1 MPRNL
6 SLHGD
11 GWRPGLFT
19 GPPLPRPRSSPAGRA
34 AGGPEAPGPGRSS
47 SPAAPRERSASVPG
61 WRRPE
66 RAGSL
71 RSLPR
76 LLAPAAARTARVAS
90 RCSSRPTSAGPSGA
104 STGPAPA
111 SHSGRRARGFV
122 RPAPSPQRRRWAL
135 ARGAWPW
142 PGSPPQPEPPPPP
155 QSVSQS
161 PAMAEGGEREELLSP
176 PPISPAKRLCSWPS
190 PQAHHPRGTPGAAGG
205 GVGVGGGGCLA
216 PGARPHLQPESL
228 LDCAA
233 KTVAEKWAY
242 ERVEERFERIPEPVQ
257 RRIVYWSF
265 PRNEREICMYS
276 SFQYRGGPGAG
287 AAAGAAGSSPVE
299 EGPPPPPGTATPAGS
314 APGAAGAGAS
324 PGLGTGTGV
333 ASGVGGEG
341 LPFRRGIRLLDS
353 GSVENVLQ
361 VGFHLSGTVTEPATA
376 SEPAVTYKVA
386 ISFDRCK
393 ITSVT
398 CGCGNK
404 DIFYCA
410 HVVALSLYRIR
421 KPEQV
426 KLRLPIS
433 ETLFQMNRD
442 QLQKFIQYLITAHH
456 TEVLPTAQ
464 KLADEILSSNSEI
477 NQVNGAP
484 DPTAGA
490 SIDDENCWHLDE
502 EQVKEQ
508 VKLFLSQGGYYGS
521 GKQLNSMFSKV
532 REMLRMRDSN
542 GARMLTLITEQFMA
556 DPRLTLWRQ
565 QGTSMTDKCR
575 QLWDELGALWVCII
589 LNPHCK
595 LEEKSCWLQ
604 QLQKWND
611 LDICPLED
619 GNYGHELPNIT
630 NALSQSASH
639 SPDSLS
645 RPRRTVFTRAIEGR
659 ELHWQDSHLQR
670 IISSDIYSAP
680 ACQRENERLLFN
692 SHGQPLWLEH
702 VPTACARVDALRS
715 HGYPKEALRL
725 TVAIIN
731 TLRLQQQRQLE
742 IYKHQK
748 KELLQRGT
756 TTITNL
762 EGWVGHPLDPI
773 GCLFLTLTEACR
785 LNDDS
790 YMEMSD
796 MNESRLPV
804 YQHVPVASGCPNSS
818 ESYLSLALEVA
829 LMGMGQQRVMPEG
842 LYAQDKVCRNEEQ
855 LLSQLQELQLDEE
868 LVQTLRKQCILLLEG
883 GPFSGLGE
891 VIHRESVPMHTFAK
905 YLFSALLPHDPDL
918 SYKLALRAMRLP
930 VLENSSSAGDTSHPH
945 HMVSVVPSRYP
956 RWFTLGHLE
965 SQQCELASTMLT
977 AAKGDTLRLRTILE
991 AIQKHIHSSSLIFK
1005 LAQDAFKI
1013 ATPTDSSTDGT
1024 LLNVAL
1030 ELGLQVMR
1038 MTLSTLNWRRRE
1050 MVRWLVTCATEVGV
1064 RALVSILQSWYTLFT
1079 PTEATSIVAATAVS
1093 HTTILR
1099 LSLDYPQREE
1109 LASCARTLALQCAMK
1124 DPQSCALSALTL
1136 CEKDHIAFEAAYQIA
1151 IDAAAGGMTHSQL
1164 FTIARYM
1171 ELRGYPLRAFK
1182 LASLAMS
1189 HLNLAYNQ
1197 DTHPAINDVLWA
1209 CALSHSLGKNE
1220 LAALI
1225 PLVVKSVHCATVLSD
1240 ILRRCT
1246 VTAPGLA
1253 GIPGRRSS
1261 GKLMSTDKAP
1271 LRQLLD
1277 ATINA
1282 YINTTHSRLTHISP
1296 RHYGEFIE
1304 FLSKARETFLLP
1316 QDGHLQFAQFIDNLK
1331 QIYKG
1336 KKKLML
1342 LVRERFG

>member
-1 MPRNL
+1 GVC
-6 SLHGD
+6 S
-11 GWRPGLFT
+11 RPSRQW
-19 GPPLPRPRSSPAGRA
+19 P
-34 AGGPEAPGPGRSS
+34 GG
-47 SPAAPRERSASVPG
+47 
-61 WRRPE
+61 
-66 RAGSL
+66 
-71 RSLPR
+71 
-76 LLAPAAARTARVAS
+76 
-90 RCSSRPTSAGPSGA
+90 SSRYRS
-104 STGPAPA
+104 
-111 SHSGRRARGFV
+111 
-122 RPAPSPQRRRWAL
+122 
-135 ARGAWPW
+135 
-142 PGSPPQPEPPPPP
+142 
-155 QSVSQS
+155 
-161 PAMAEGGEREELLSP
+161 
-176 PPISPAKRLCSWPS
+176 
-190 PQAHHPRGTPGAAGG
+190 
-205 GVGVGGGGCLA
+205 
-216 PGARPHLQPESL
+216 PESL

-233 KTVAEKWAY
+233 KAVAEKWAF

-265 PRNEREICMYS
+265 PRNEKEICMYS
-276 SFQYRGGPGAG
+276 SFQY
-287 AAAGAAGSSPVE
+287 
-299 EGPPPPPGTATPAGS
+299 
-314 APGAAGAGAS
+314 
-324 PGLGTGTGV
+324 
-333 ASGVGGEG
+333 G
-341 LPFRRGIRLLDS
+341 LPFRRGIRLLET
-353 GSVENVLQ
+353 GCVENVLQ
-361 VGFHLSGTVTEPATA
+361 VGFHLSGTVTEPATS
-376 SEPAVTYKVA
+376 SEPEVTHKVA

-442 QLQKFIQYLITAHH
+442 QLQKLVQYLITAHH

-477 NQVNGAP
+477 NQVHGAP

-490 SIDDENCWHLDE
+490 SIDDDNCWHLDE
-502 EQVKEQ
+502 DQVREQVKQ
-508 VKLFLSQGGYYGS
+508 FLSQGGYYGS
-521 GKQLNSMFSKV
+521 GKQLNSMFAKV

-556 DPRLTLWRQ
+556 DPRLSLWRQ
-565 QGTSMTDKCR
+565 QGTGMTDKCR
-575 QLWDELGALWVCII
+575 QLWDELGALWVCVV

-595 LEEKSCWLQ
+595 SEEKSSWLR
-604 QLQKWND
+604 QLKKWGEMD
-611 LDICPLED
+611 VCPLED
-619 GNYGHELPNIT
+619 GNYGSELPNIT
-630 NALSQSASH
+630 NALPQN
-639 SPDSLS
+639 SLA
-645 RPRRTVFTRAIEGR
+645 RPRRTVFSRAVEACD
-659 ELHWQDSHLQR
+659 LHWQDSHLQR
-670 IISSDIYSAP
+670 IISSEHYMSP
-680 ACQRENERLLFN
+680 AYQREGESLLFN
-692 SHGQPLWLEH
+692 PQGLPLWLDH

-715 HGYPKEALRL
+715 HGYSREALRL
-725 TVAIIN
+725 AVAIIN
-731 TLRLQQQRQLE
+731 TLRLQQQRQMD

-748 KELLQRGT
+748 KDLLQKGVT
-756 TTITNL
+756 SITNL

-773 GCLFLTLTEACR
+773 GCLFNTLTETCR
-785 LNDDS
+785 VDDDS
-790 YMEMSD
+790 TMDTGGEP
-796 MNESRLPV
+796 RPPV
-804 YQHVPVASGCPNSS
+804 YHHIPVWGSS
-818 ESYLSLALEVA
+818 DGGESYLTLALEVA
-829 LMGMGQQRVMPEG
+829 LMGMGQQRIMPEG

-855 LLSQLQELQLDEE
+855 IVSKLQELELDSL
-868 LVQTLRKQCILLLEG
+868 LVQTLRKQTVQLLEA

-905 YLFSALLPHDPDL
+905 YLFSALLSHDADL
-918 SYKLALRAMRLP
+918 AYKVALRAMRLP
-930 VLENSSSAGDTSHPH
+930 VLESSASSGDVGHPH
-945 HMVSVVPSRYP
+945 HGISIVPSRYP

-977 AAKGDTLRLRTILE
+977 AAKGDMLRLRTVLE
-991 AIQKHIHSSSLIFK
+991 AIQKNIHSSSLIFK

-1013 ATPTDSSTDGT
+1013 ATPADNPSDIT

-1050 MVRWLVTCATEVGV
+1050 MVRWLVTCATEVGM

-1079 PTEATSIVAATAVS
+1079 PTEATSIVAATVMS
-1093 HTTILR
+1093 HNTILR

-1124 DPQSCALSALTL
+1124 DPQNCALSALTL
-1136 CEKDHIAFEAAYQIA
+1136 CEKDHIAFETAYQIV
-1151 IDAAAGGMTHSQL
+1151 IDAASTGMTYSQL

-1171 ELRGYPLRAFK
+1171 EHRGYPLRSFK
-1182 LASLAMS
+1182 LASLAMT

-1220 LAALI
+1220 LAAII
-1225 PLVVKSVHCATVLSD
+1225 PLVVKSVQCATVLSD

-1246 VTAPGLA
+1246 MTAPGLA
-1253 GIPGRRSS
+1253 GIPGRRNS

-1277 ATINA
+1277 ATISA

-1304 FLSKARETFLLP
+1304 FLSKARETFLLA
-1316 QDGHLQFAQFIDNLK
+1316 QDGHIQFAQFIDNLK

-1336 KKKLML
+1336 KKKLMM

>member
-1 MPRNL
+1 MAEGRREQPPHPLFSIPPASKRPCLRPAPR
-6 SLHGD
+6 G
-11 GWRPGLFT
+11 
-19 GPPLPRPRSSPAGRA
+19 
-34 AGGPEAPGPGRSS
+34 PGPG
-47 SPAAPRERSASVPG
+47 PG
-61 WRRPE
+61 HGMP
-66 RAGSL
+66 
-71 RSLPR
+71 
-76 LLAPAAARTARVAS
+76 
-90 RCSSRPTSAGPSGA
+90 SSRYRS
-104 STGPAPA
+104 
-111 SHSGRRARGFV
+111 
-122 RPAPSPQRRRWAL
+122 
-135 ARGAWPW
+135 
-142 PGSPPQPEPPPPP
+142 
-155 QSVSQS
+155 
-161 PAMAEGGEREELLSP
+161 
-176 PPISPAKRLCSWPS
+176 
-190 PQAHHPRGTPGAAGG
+190 
-205 GVGVGGGGCLA
+205 
-216 PGARPHLQPESL
+216 PESL

-233 KTVAEKWAY
+233 KAVAEKWAF

-265 PRNEREICMYS
+265 PRNEKEICMYS
-276 SFQYRGGPGAG
+276 SFQCRVAGEEGPVAATGGAG
-287 AAAGAAGSSPVE
+287 SAGSGATTAAAGGGSTAGTTATAGAAGAV
-299 EGPPPPPGTATPAGS
+299 
-314 APGAAGAGAS
+314 
-324 PGLGTGTGV
+324 GTGD
-333 ASGVGGEG
+333 G
-341 LPFRRGIRLLDS
+341 LPFRRGIRLLET
-353 GSVENVLQ
+353 GCVENVLQ
-361 VGFHLSGTVTEPATA
+361 VGFHLSGTVTEPTTS
-376 SEPAVTYKVA
+376 SEPEVTHKVA

-398 CGCGNK
+398 CGCGNR

-442 QLQKFIQYLITAHH
+442 QLQKLVQYLITAHH

-477 NQVNGAP
+477 NQVHGAP

-490 SIDDENCWHLDE
+490 SIDDDNCWHLDE
-502 EQVKEQ
+502 DQVREQVKQ
-508 VKLFLSQGGYYGS
+508 FLSQGGYYGS
-521 GKQLNSMFSKV
+521 GKQLNSMFAKV
-532 REMLRMRDSN
+532 HIAASYLCFS
-542 GARMLTLITEQFMA
+542 
-556 DPRLTLWRQ
+556 
-565 QGTSMTDKCR
+565 
-575 QLWDELGALWVCII
+575 ALWVCVV

-595 LEEKSCWLQ
+595 SEEKSSWLK
-604 QLQKWND
+604 QLKKWGD
-611 LDICPLED
+611 MDVCPLED
-619 GNYGHELPNIT
+619 GNYGSELPNIT
-630 NALSQSASH
+630 NALPQSNLAQ
-639 SPDSLS
+639 DSVS
-645 RPRRTVFTRAIEGR
+645 RPRRTVFSRAIEACD
-659 ELHWQDSHLQR
+659 LHWQDSHLQR
-670 IISSDIYSAP
+670 IISSDYYMSP
-680 ACQRENERLLFN
+680 SYQREGESLLFN
-692 SHGQPLWLEH
+692 PQGLPLWLDH

-715 HGYPKEALRL
+715 HGYSREALRL
-725 TVAIIN
+725 AVAIIN
-731 TLRLQQQRQLE
+731 TLRLQQQRQMD

-748 KELLQRGT
+748 KELLQRGVT
-756 TTITNL
+756 STTNL

-773 GCLFLTLTEACR
+773 GCLFITLTETCR
-785 LNDDS
+785 VDDDNS
-790 YMEMSD
+790 MDTGEG
-796 MNESRLPV
+796 EPRPPV
-804 YQHVPVASGCPNSS
+804 YHHVPVWGSPDGG
-818 ESYLSLALEVA
+818 ESYLTLALEVA
-829 LMGMGQQRVMPEG
+829 LMGMGQQRIMPEG

-855 LLSQLQELQLDEE
+855 IVAKLQELELDEL
-868 LVQTLRKQCILLLEG
+868 LVQTLRKQAIQLLDA

-905 YLFSALLPHDPDL
+905 YLFSALLPHDADL
-918 SYKLALRAMRLP
+918 AYKVALRAMRLP
-930 VLENSSSAGDTSHPH
+930 VLESSGGSGDVGHPH
-945 HMVSVVPSRYP
+945 HGISIVPSRYP

-977 AAKGDTLRLRTILE
+977 AAKGDMLRLRTVLE
-991 AIQKHIHSSSLIFK
+991 AIQKNIHSSSLIFK

-1013 ATPTDSSTDGT
+1013 ATPADNPPDIT

-1050 MVRWLVTCATEVGV
+1050 MVRWLVTCATEVGL

-1079 PTEATSIVAATAVS
+1079 PTEATSIVAATVMS
-1093 HTTILR
+1093 HNTILR

-1124 DPQSCALSALTL
+1124 DPQNCALSALTL
-1136 CEKDHIAFEAAYQIA
+1136 CEKDHIAFETAYQIV
-1151 IDAAAGGMTHSQL
+1151 IDAASTGMTYSQL

-1171 ELRGYPLRAFK
+1171 EHRGYPLRSFK
-1182 LASLAMS
+1182 LASLAMT

-1220 LAALI
+1220 LAAII

-1246 VTAPGLA
+1246 MTAPGLA
-1253 GIPGRRSS
+1253 GIPGRRNS

-1277 ATINA
+1277 ATISA

-1304 FLSKARETFLLP
+1304 FLSKARETFLLA
-1316 QDGHLQFAQFIDNLK
+1316 QDGHIQFAQFIDNLK

-1336 KKKLML
+1336 KKKLMM

>member
-1 MPRNL
+1 
-6 SLHGD
+6 
-11 GWRPGLFT
+11 
-19 GPPLPRPRSSPAGRA
+19 
-34 AGGPEAPGPGRSS
+34 
-47 SPAAPRERSASVPG
+47 
-61 WRRPE
+61 
-66 RAGSL
+66 
-71 RSLPR
+71 
-76 LLAPAAARTARVAS
+76 
-90 RCSSRPTSAGPSGA
+90 
-104 STGPAPA
+104 
-111 SHSGRRARGFV
+111 
-122 RPAPSPQRRRWAL
+122 
-135 ARGAWPW
+135 
-142 PGSPPQPEPPPPP
+142 
-155 QSVSQS
+155 
-161 PAMAEGGEREELLSP
+161 MAEGEQLVPS
-176 PPISPAKRLCSWPS
+176 AKRFCSRS
-190 PQAHHPRGTPGAAGG
+190 QATLHRASTAGSG
-205 GVGVGGGGCLA
+205 QPTRVCTFN
-216 PGARPHLQPESL
+216 PESL

-233 KTVAEKWAY
+233 KTVAEKWAF

-276 SFQYRGGPGAG
+276 SFQYRGDESPTGPVQSASGGGNGGTGSGGGSSGLGSGGASSSS
-287 AAAGAAGSSPVE
+287 AAGD
-299 EGPPPPPGTATPAGS
+299 
-314 APGAAGAGAS
+314 
-324 PGLGTGTGV
+324 
-333 ASGVGGEG
+333 G
-341 LPFRRGIRLLDS
+341 LPFRRGIRLLES
-353 GSVENVLQ
+353 GCVENVLQ
-361 VGFHLSGTVTEPATA
+361 VGFHLSGTVTEPATP
-376 SEPAVTYKVA
+376 SEPEMTYKVA

-421 KPEQV
+421 KPDQV

-442 QLQKFIQYLITAHH
+442 QLQKFVQYLITAHH

-477 NQVNGAP
+477 NQVHGAP

-490 SIDDENCWHLDE
+490 SINDENCWHLDE
-502 EQVKEQ
+502 EQVREQ
-508 VKLFLSQGGYYGS
+508 VKQFLSQGGYYGS
-521 GKQLNSMFSKV
+521 GKQLNSMFAKV

-556 DPRLTLWRQ
+556 DPRLSLWRQ
-565 QGTSMTDKCR
+565 QGTGMTDKCR
-575 QLWDELGALWVCII
+575 QLWDELGALWVCIV

-595 LEEKSCWLQ
+595 MEEKSCWLR
-604 QLQKWND
+604 QLRKWSD
-611 LDICPLED
+611 MDVCPLED
-619 GNYGHELPNIT
+619 GNYGTELPNIT
-630 NALSQSASH
+630 NALPQSSNHSQE
-639 SPDSLS
+639 SLA
-645 RPRRTVFTRAIEGR
+645 RPRRTVFTRAIEACD
-659 ELHWQDSHLQR
+659 LHWQDSHLQR
-670 IISSDIYSAP
+670 IISSDFYTSP
-680 ACQRENERLLFN
+680 TYPREGENLLFN
-692 SHGQPLWLEH
+692 TQGLPLWLEH

-725 TVAIIN
+725 AVAIIN

-748 KELLQRGT
+748 KDLLQRGV

-773 GCLFLTLTEACR
+773 GCLFATLTEACK
-785 LNDDS
+785 LEDENCMDA
-790 YMEMSD
+790 SD
-796 MNESRLPV
+796 TGDPKPPV
-804 YQHVPVASGCPNSS
+804 FQHVPVVGCQDGG

-829 LMGMGQQRVMPEG
+829 LVGMGQQRVMPEG

-855 LLSQLQELQLDEE
+855 IIAHLQELQLEE
-868 LVQTLRKQCILLLEG
+868 VLVQTLRKQCILLLEG

-905 YLFSALLPHDPDL
+905 YLFSALLPHDADL
-918 SYKLALRAMRLP
+918 AYKIGLRAMRLP
-930 VLENSSSAGDTSHPH
+930 VLETTAPSGDVSHPH
-945 HMVSVVPSRYP
+945 HIVSVVPSRYP

-977 AAKGDTLRLRTILE
+977 AAKGDMLRLRTVLE

-1013 ATPTDSSTDGT
+1013 ATPADNPPDMT

-1064 RALVSILQSWYTLFT
+1064 CALVSILQSWYTLFT
-1079 PTEATSIVAATAVS
+1079 PTEATSIVAATVMS
-1093 HTTILR
+1093 HNTILR

-1124 DPQSCALSALTL
+1124 DPQNCTLSALTL
-1136 CEKDHIAFEAAYQIA
+1136 CEKDHIAFETAYQIV
-1151 IDAAAGGMTHSQL
+1151 IDAASTGMTYSQL

-1171 ELRGYPLRAFK
+1171 EHRGYPLRAFK
-1182 LASLAMS
+1182 LASLAMT

-1220 LAALI
+1220 LAAII

-1246 VTAPGLA
+1246 MTAPGLA
-1253 GIPGRRSS
+1253 GIPGRRNS

-1277 ATINA
+1277 ATISA

-1304 FLSKARETFLLP
+1304 FLSKARDTFLLA
-1316 QDGHLQFAQFIDNLK
+1316 QDGHIQFAQFIDNLK

-1336 KKKLML
+1336 KKKLMM

>member
-1 MPRNL
+1 MAEGRREQPPHPLL
-6 SLHGD
+6 SLPPASK
-11 GWRPGLFT
+11 RPCLR
-19 GPPLPRPRSSPAGRA
+19 PAPRG
-34 AGGPEAPGPGRSS
+34 PGPG
-47 SPAAPRERSASVPG
+47 PG
-61 WRRPE
+61 H
-66 RAGSL
+66 GSG
-71 RSLPR
+71 LP
-76 LLAPAAARTARVAS
+76 
-90 RCSSRPTSAGPSGA
+90 SSRYRS
-104 STGPAPA
+104 
-111 SHSGRRARGFV
+111 
-122 RPAPSPQRRRWAL
+122 
-135 ARGAWPW
+135 
-142 PGSPPQPEPPPPP
+142 
-155 QSVSQS
+155 
-161 PAMAEGGEREELLSP
+161 
-176 PPISPAKRLCSWPS
+176 
-190 PQAHHPRGTPGAAGG
+190 
-205 GVGVGGGGCLA
+205 
-216 PGARPHLQPESL
+216 PESL

-233 KTVAEKWAY
+233 KAVAEKWAF

-265 PRNEREICMYS
+265 PRNEKEICMYS
-276 SFQYRGGPGAG
+276 SFQCRVAGEEGPSAATSGAGGPGSGATTAG
-287 AAAGAAGSSPVE
+287 GGGGS
-299 EGPPPPPGTATPAGS
+299 TTGS
-314 APGAAGAGAS
+314 AAIVGAAGAV
-324 PGLGTGTGV
+324 GTGD
-333 ASGVGGEG
+333 G
-341 LPFRRGIRLLDS
+341 LPFRRGIRLLET
-353 GSVENVLQ
+353 GCVENVLQ
-361 VGFHLSGTVTEPATA
+361 VGFHLSGTVTEPATP
-376 SEPAVTYKVA
+376 SEPEVTHKVA

-398 CGCGNK
+398 CGCGNR

-442 QLQKFIQYLITAHH
+442 QLQKLVQYLITAHH

-477 NQVNGAP
+477 NQVHGAP

-490 SIDDENCWHLDE
+490 SIDDDNCWHLDE
-502 EQVKEQ
+502 DQVREQVKQ
-508 VKLFLSQGGYYGS
+508 FLSQGGYYGS
-521 GKQLNSMFSKV
+521 GKQLNSMFAKV

-556 DPRLTLWRQ
+556 DPRLSLWRQ
-565 QGTSMTDKCR
+565 QGTGMTDKCR
-575 QLWDELGALWVCII
+575 QLWDELGALWVCVV

-595 LEEKSCWLQ
+595 SEEKSGWLK
-604 QLQKWND
+604 QLKKWGD
-611 LDICPLED
+611 TDVCPLED
-619 GNYGHELPNIT
+619 GNYGSELPNIT
-630 NALSQSASH
+630 NALPQSNLAQ
-639 SPDSLS
+639 DSLS
-645 RPRRTVFTRAIEGR
+645 RPRRTVFSRAIEACD
-659 ELHWQDSHLQR
+659 LHWQDSHLQR
-670 IISSDIYSAP
+670 IISSDFYMSP
-680 ACQRENERLLFN
+680 SYQREGESLLFN
-692 SHGQPLWLEH
+692 PQGLPLWLDH

-715 HGYPKEALRL
+715 HGYSREALRL
-725 TVAIIN
+725 AVAIIN
-731 TLRLQQQRQLE
+731 TLRLQQQRQMD

-748 KELLQRGT
+748 KELLQRGVT
-756 TTITNL
+756 STTNL

-773 GCLFLTLTEACR
+773 GCLFVTLTEACR
-785 LNDDS
+785 MDDDNT
-790 YMEMSD
+790 MDTGEG
-796 MNESRLPV
+796 EPRPPV
-804 YQHVPVASGCPNSS
+804 YHHVPVWGSPEGG
-818 ESYLSLALEVA
+818 ESYLTLALEVA
-829 LMGMGQQRVMPEG
+829 LMGMGQQRIMPEG

-855 LLSQLQELQLDEE
+855 IVAKLQELDLDD
-868 LVQTLRKQCILLLEG
+868 LLIQTLRKQAVQLLEA

-905 YLFSALLPHDPDL
+905 YLFSALLPHDADL
-918 SYKLALRAMRLP
+918 AYKVALRAMRLP
-930 VLENSSSAGDTSHPH
+930 VLESSAGSGDISHPNH
-945 HMVSVVPSRYP
+945 GISIVPSRYP

-977 AAKGDTLRLRTILE
+977 AAKGDMLRLRTVLE
-991 AIQKHIHSSSLIFK
+991 AIQKNIHSSSLIFK

-1013 ATPTDSSTDGT
+1013 ATPADSPPDIT

-1050 MVRWLVTCATEVGV
+1050 MVRWLVTCATEVGL

-1079 PTEATSIVAATAVS
+1079 PTEATSIVAATVMS
-1093 HTTILR
+1093 HNTILR

-1124 DPQSCALSALTL
+1124 DPQNCALSALTL
-1136 CEKDHIAFEAAYQIA
+1136 CEKDHIAFETAYQIV
-1151 IDAAAGGMTHSQL
+1151 IDAASTGMTYSQL

-1171 ELRGYPLRAFK
+1171 EHRGYPLRSFK
-1182 LASLAMS
+1182 LASLAMT

-1220 LAALI
+1220 LAAII

-1246 VTAPGLA
+1246 MTTPGLA
-1253 GIPGRRSS
+1253 GIPGRRNS

-1277 ATINA
+1277 ATISA

-1304 FLSKARETFLLP
+1304 FLSKARETFLLA
-1316 QDGHLQFAQFIDNLK
+1316 QDGHIQFAQFIDNLK

-1336 KKKLML
+1336 KKKLMM

>member
-1 MPRNL
+1 MAEG
-6 SLHGD
+6 HGEL
-11 GWRPGLFT
+11 PLQ
-19 GPPLPRPRSSPAGRA
+19 PPLPLSSPPASKRPCLRPAPRG
-34 AGGPEAPGPGRSS
+34 PGPG
-47 SPAAPRERSASVPG
+47 PG
-61 WRRPE
+61 P
-66 RAGSL
+66 GC
-71 RSLPR
+71 P
-76 LLAPAAARTARVAS
+76 
-90 RCSSRPTSAGPSGA
+90 SSRL
-104 STGPAPA
+104 
-111 SHSGRRARGFV
+111 H
-122 RPAPSPQRRRWAL
+122 
-135 ARGAWPW
+135 
-142 PGSPPQPEPPPPP
+142 
-155 QSVSQS
+155 
-161 PAMAEGGEREELLSP
+161 
-176 PPISPAKRLCSWPS
+176 C
-190 PQAHHPRGTPGAAGG
+190 
-205 GVGVGGGGCLA
+205 
-216 PGARPHLQPESL
+216 PESL

-233 KTVAEKWAY
+233 KAVAEKWAF

-276 SFQYRGGPGAG
+276 SFQCRGAGEEGPLVGPGA
-287 AAAGAAGSSPVE
+287 
-299 EGPPPPPGTATPAGS
+299 PAGS
-314 APGAAGAGAS
+314 GALPGGVPGGGGGAVAGGAGD
-324 PGLGTGTGV
+324 
-333 ASGVGGEG
+333 G
-341 LPFRRGIRLLDS
+341 LPFRRGIRLLES
-353 GSVENVLQ
+353 GCVENVLQ
-361 VGFHLSGTVTEPATA
+361 VGFHLSGTVTEPASQ
-376 SEPAVTYKVA
+376 SEPETTYKVA

-421 KPEQV
+421 KPDSV

-442 QLQKFIQYLITAHH
+442 QLQKFVQYLITAHH

-477 NQVNGAP
+477 NQVHGAP

-502 EQVKEQ
+502 EQVREQ
-508 VKLFLSQGGYYGS
+508 VKQFLSQGGYYGT
-521 GKQLNSMFSKV
+521 GKQLNSMFAKV

-556 DPRLTLWRQ
+556 DPRLSLWRQ
-565 QGTSMTDKCR
+565 QGTGMTDKCR
-575 QLWDELGALWVCII
+575 QLWDELGALWVCIV

-595 LEEKSCWLQ
+595 SEEKACWLR
-604 QLQKWND
+604 QLKKWGD
-611 LDICPLED
+611 MDVCPLED
-619 GNYGHELPNIT
+619 GNYGSELPNIT
-630 NALSQSASH
+630 NALPQSSNLSQ
-639 SPDSLS
+639 DSLA
-645 RPRRTVFTRAIEGR
+645 RPRRTVFTRAMEACD
-659 ELHWQDSHLQR
+659 LHWQDSHLQR
-670 IISSDIYSAP
+670 IISSDFYMSP
-680 ACQRENERLLFN
+680 AYQREGESLLFN
-692 SHGQPLWLEH
+692 SQGLPLWLDH

-715 HGYPKEALRL
+715 HGYPREALRL
-725 TVAIIN
+725 AVAIIN
-731 TLRLQQQRQLE
+731 TLRLQQQRQLD

-748 KELLQRGT
+748 KELLQRGVT
-756 TTITNL
+756 TTTNL

-773 GCLFLTLTEACR
+773 GCLFGTLTEACR
-785 LNDDS
+785 LEDDTS
-790 YMEMSD
+790 MDTGDSGEPKP
-796 MNESRLPV
+796 PV
-804 YQHVPVASGCPNSS
+804 YHHVPVWGCQDSG
-818 ESYLSLALEVA
+818 ESYLALALEVA

-855 LLSQLQELQLDEE
+855 IIARLQELELDEV
-868 LVQTLRKQCILLLEG
+868 LVQTLRKQSILLLEG

-905 YLFSALLPHDPDL
+905 YLFSALLPHDTDL
-918 SYKLALRAMRLP
+918 AYKLALRAMRLP
-930 VLENSSSAGDTSHPH
+930 VLESTAPSGDVSHPH
-945 HMVSVVPSRYP
+945 HGISIVPSRYP

-977 AAKGDTLRLRTILE
+977 AAKGDMLRLRTVLE
-991 AIQKHIHSSSLIFK
+991 AIQKNIHSSSLIFK

-1013 ATPTDSSTDGT
+1013 ATPADSPPDIT

-1050 MVRWLVTCATEVGV
+1050 MVRWLVTCATEVGL

-1079 PTEATSIVAATAVS
+1079 PTEATSIVAATVMS
-1093 HTTILR
+1093 HNTILR

-1124 DPQSCALSALTL
+1124 DPQNCALSALTL
-1136 CEKDHIAFEAAYQIA
+1136 CEKDHIAFETAYQIV
-1151 IDAAAGGMTHSQL
+1151 IDAASTGMTYSQL

-1171 ELRGYPLRAFK
+1171 EHRGYPLRAFK
-1182 LASLAMS
+1182 LASLAMT

-1220 LAALI
+1220 LAAII

-1246 VTAPGLA
+1246 MTAPGLA
-1253 GIPGRRSS
+1253 GIPGRRNS

-1277 ATINA
+1277 ATISA

-1304 FLSKARETFLLP
+1304 FLSKARETFLLA
-1316 QDGHLQFAQFIDNLK
+1316 QDGHIQFAQFIDNLK

-1336 KKKLML
+1336 KKKLMM

>member
-1 MPRNL
+1 NL
-6 SLHGD
+6 L
-11 GWRPGLFT
+11 
-19 GPPLPRPRSSPAGRA
+19 
-34 AGGPEAPGPGRSS
+34 
-47 SPAAPRERSASVPG
+47 
-61 WRRPE
+61 
-66 RAGSL
+66 
-71 RSLPR
+71 
-76 LLAPAAARTARVAS
+76 PAAARCPGLPSS
-90 RCSSRPTSAGPSGA
+90 RCRS
-104 STGPAPA
+104 
-111 SHSGRRARGFV
+111 
-122 RPAPSPQRRRWAL
+122 
-135 ARGAWPW
+135 
-142 PGSPPQPEPPPPP
+142 
-155 QSVSQS
+155 
-161 PAMAEGGEREELLSP
+161 
-176 PPISPAKRLCSWPS
+176 
-190 PQAHHPRGTPGAAGG
+190 
-205 GVGVGGGGCLA
+205 
-216 PGARPHLQPESL
+216 PESL

-233 KTVAEKWAY
+233 KAVAEKWAF

-265 PRNEREICMYS
+265 PRNEKEICMYS
-276 SFQYRGGPGAG
+276 SFQ
-287 AAAGAAGSSPVE
+287 SV
-299 EGPPPPPGTATPAGS
+299 
-314 APGAAGAGAS
+314 
-324 PGLGTGTGV
+324 GTGD
-333 ASGVGGEG
+333 G
-341 LPFRRGIRLLDS
+341 LPFRRGIRLLET
-353 GSVENVLQ
+353 GCVENVLQ
-361 VGFHLSGTVTEPATA
+361 VGFHLSGTVTEPATS
-376 SEPAVTYKVA
+376 SEPEVTHKVA

-398 CGCGNK
+398 CGCGNR
-404 DIFYCA
+404 DIFYCT

-442 QLQKFIQYLITAHH
+442 QLQKLVQYLITAHH

-477 NQVNGAP
+477 NQVHGAP

-490 SIDDENCWHLDE
+490 SIDDDNCWHLDE
-502 EQVKEQ
+502 DQVREQVKQ
-508 VKLFLSQGGYYGS
+508 FLSQGGYYGS
-521 GKQLNSMFSKV
+521 GKQLNSMFAKV

-556 DPRLTLWRQ
+556 DPRLLLWRQ
-565 QGTSMTDKCR
+565 QGTGMTDKCR
-575 QLWDELGALWVCII
+575 QLWDELGALWVCVV

-595 LEEKSCWLQ
+595 SEEKSSWLK
-604 QLQKWND
+604 QLKKWGD
-611 LDICPLED
+611 MDVCPLED
-619 GNYGHELPNIT
+619 GNY
-630 NALSQSASH
+630 
-639 SPDSLS
+639 DSLS
-645 RPRRTVFTRAIEGR
+645 RPRRTVFSRAIEACD
-659 ELHWQDSHLQR
+659 LHWQDSHLQR
-670 IISSDIYSAP
+670 IISSDYYMSP
-680 ACQRENERLLFN
+680 SYQREGESLLFN
-692 SHGQPLWLEH
+692 PQGLPLWLDH

-715 HGYPKEALRL
+715 HGYSREALRL
-725 TVAIIN
+725 AVAIIN
-731 TLRLQQQRQLE
+731 TLRLQQQRQMD

-748 KELLQRGT
+748 KELLQRGVT
-756 TTITNL
+756 STTNL

-773 GCLFLTLTEACR
+773 GCLFTTLTETCR
-785 LNDDS
+785 VDDDNT
-790 YMEMSD
+790 MD
-796 MNESRLPV
+796 TGGDTRPPV
-804 YQHVPVASGCPNSS
+804 YHHVPVWGSS
-818 ESYLSLALEVA
+818 DGGESYLTLALEVA
-829 LMGMGQQRVMPEG
+829 LMGMGQQRIMPEG

-855 LLSQLQELQLDEE
+855 IVAKLQDLELDDL
-868 LVQTLRKQCILLLEG
+868 LVQTLRKQAIQLLEA

-905 YLFSALLPHDPDL
+905 YLFSALLPHDADL
-918 SYKLALRAMRLP
+918 AYKVALRAMRLP
-930 VLENSSSAGDTSHPH
+930 VLESSAGSGDVGHPH
-945 HMVSVVPSRYP
+945 HGISIVPSRYP

-977 AAKGDTLRLRTILE
+977 AAKGSWVLMLRTVLE
-991 AIQKHIHSSSLIFK
+991 AIQKNIHSSSLIFK

-1013 ATPTDSSTDGT
+1013 ATPADNPPDIT

-1050 MVRWLVTCATEVGV
+1050 MVRWLVTCATEVGL

-1079 PTEATSIVAATAVS
+1079 PTEATSIVAATVMS
-1093 HTTILR
+1093 HNTILR

-1124 DPQSCALSALTL
+1124 DPQNCALSALTL
-1136 CEKDHIAFEAAYQIA
+1136 CEKDHIAFETAYQIV
-1151 IDAAAGGMTHSQL
+1151 IDAASTGMTYSQL

-1171 ELRGYPLRAFK
+1171 EHRGYPLRSFK
-1182 LASLAMS
+1182 LASLAMT

-1220 LAALI
+1220 LAAII

-1246 VTAPGLA
+1246 MTAPGLA
-1253 GIPGRRSS
+1253 GIPGRRNS

-1277 ATINA
+1277 ATISA

-1304 FLSKARETFLLP
+1304 FLSKARETFLLA
-1316 QDGHLQFAQFIDNLK
+1316 QDGHIQFAQFIDNLK

-1336 KKKLML
+1336 KKKLMM

>member
-1 MPRNL
+1 MAEGEGAP
-6 SLHGD
+6 
-11 GWRPGLFT
+11 
-19 GPPLPRPRSSPAGRA
+19 PPLP
-34 AGGPEAPGPGRSS
+34 
-47 SPAAPRERSASVPG
+47 
-61 WRRPE
+61 
-66 RAGSL
+66 
-71 RSLPR
+71 LP
-76 LLAPAAARTARVAS
+76 
-90 RCSSRPTSAGPSGA
+90 
-104 STGPAPA
+104 
-111 SHSGRRARGFV
+111 
-122 RPAPSPQRRRWAL
+122 
-135 ARGAWPW
+135 
-142 PGSPPQPEPPPPP
+142 
-155 QSVSQS
+155 
-161 PAMAEGGEREELLSP
+161 
-176 PPISPAKRLCSWPS
+176 PAKRLCSRVS
-190 PQAHHPRGTPGAAGG
+190 PPAPLQQLPR
-205 GVGVGGGGCLA
+205 A
-216 PGARPHLQPESL
+216 PARRPPQYPLHQPESL

-233 KTVAEKWAY
+233 KAVAEKWAF

-276 SFQYRGGPGAG
+276 SFQYRPEEPAPGTASAAGATGGQPASALTGLGAPGAG
-287 AAAGAAGSSPVE
+287 D
-299 EGPPPPPGTATPAGS
+299 
-314 APGAAGAGAS
+314 
-324 PGLGTGTGV
+324 
-333 ASGVGGEG
+333 G
-341 LPFRRGIRLLDS
+341 LPFRRGIRLLES
-353 GSVENVLQ
+353 GCVENVLQ
-361 VGFHLSGTVTEPATA
+361 VGFHLSGTVMEPATQ
-376 SEPAVTYKVA
+376 SEPEVTYKVA

-398 CGCGNK
+398 CGCGNR

-421 KPEQV
+421 KPDQV

-442 QLQKFIQYLITAHH
+442 QLQKFVQYLITAHH

-477 NQVNGAP
+477 NQVHGAP

-490 SIDDENCWHLDE
+490 SINDENCWHLDE
-502 EQVKEQ
+502 EQVREQ
-508 VKLFLSQGGYYGS
+508 VKLFLSQGGYYSS
-521 GKQLNSMFSKV
+521 GKQLNSMFAKV

-556 DPRLTLWRQ
+556 DPRLALWRQ

-575 QLWDELGALWVCII
+575 QLWDELGALWVCIV

-595 LEEKSCWLQ
+595 HDEKASWLR
-604 QLQKWND
+604 QLKKWGD
-611 LDICPLED
+611 MDMCPLED
-619 GNYGHELPNIT
+619 GNYGNDLPNIT
-630 NALSQSASH
+630 NALPQSNGY
-639 SPDSLS
+639 DSLV
-645 RPRRTVFTRAIEGR
+645 RPRRTVFTRAIEGCD
-659 ELHWQDSHLQR
+659 LHWQDSHLQR
-670 IISSDIYSAP
+670 IISSDFYVSP
-680 ACQRENERLLFN
+680 SYQRDGESLLFN
-692 SHGQPLWLEH
+692 AQGQPLWLEH

-725 TVAIIN
+725 AVAIIS

-742 IYKHQK
+742 IYKQQK
-748 KELLQRGT
+748 KELIQRNS

-773 GCLFLTLTEACR
+773 GCLFTTLTEACR
-785 LNDDS
+785 ADEENA
-790 YMEMSD
+790 MEASEIS
-796 MNESRLPV
+796 ESQHPI
-804 YQHVPVASGCPNSS
+804 YQHVCVPNSS
-818 ESYLSLALEVA
+818 PENGESYLALALEVA
-829 LMGMGQQRVMPEG
+829 LMGMGQQRLMPEG

-855 LLSQLQELQLDEE
+855 IIGRLQELDLDAV

-891 VIHRESVPMHTFAK
+891 VIHRESVPMHMFAK
-905 YLFSALLPHDPDL
+905 YLFSALLPHDADL
-918 SYKLALRAMRLP
+918 AYKLSLRAMRLP
-930 VLENSSSAGDTSHPH
+930 LLESNAPSGDGSHPH
-945 HMVSVVPSRYP
+945 HIVSVVPSRYP
-956 RWFTLGHLE
+956 RWFTLGQLE
-965 SQQCELASTMLT
+965 SQQCDLASTMLT
-977 AAKGDTLRLRTILE
+977 AAKGDMLRLRTVLE
-991 AIQKHIHSSSLIFK
+991 AIQRNIHSSSLIFK

-1013 ATPTDSSTDGT
+1013 ATPADNSPDTT

-1038 MTLSTLNWRRRE
+1038 MTLSPLNWRRRE

-1079 PTEATSIVAATAVS
+1079 PTEATSIVAAAATS
-1093 HTTILR
+1093 HSTVLR
-1099 LSLDYPQREE
+1099 LNLDYAQREE

-1124 DPQSCALSALTL
+1124 DPQNCALSALTL
-1136 CEKDHIAFEAAYQIA
+1136 CEKDHTAFETAYQIA
-1151 IDAAAGGMTHSQL
+1151 VDAASGGMTYAQL

-1171 ELRGYPLRAFK
+1171 EHRGYPLRAFK
-1182 LASLAMS
+1182 LCSLAMN

-1209 CALSHSLGKNE
+1209 CSLSHSLGKNE
-1220 LAALI
+1220 LAALV

-1246 VTAPGLA
+1246 LTAPGLA
-1253 GIPGRRSS
+1253 GIPGRRNS
-1261 GKLMSTDKAP
+1261 GKLMSTDKPP

-1277 ATINA
+1277 AAVGA

-1304 FLSKARETFLLP
+1304 FLSKARETFLLG
-1316 QDGHLQFAQFIDNLK
+1316 QDGLLQFAQFIDSLK

-1336 KKKLML
+1336 KKKLMM